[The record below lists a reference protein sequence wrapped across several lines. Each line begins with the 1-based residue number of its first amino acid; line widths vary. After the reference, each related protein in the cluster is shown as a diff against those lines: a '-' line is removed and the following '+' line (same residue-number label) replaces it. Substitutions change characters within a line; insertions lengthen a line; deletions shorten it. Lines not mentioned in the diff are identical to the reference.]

1 MIEIKNLSAGYTQNL
16 IFENVNLTIED
27 SSFTALCGRNG
38 SGKSTL
44 LSLIDGII
52 PAGMKV
58 TGKILIDGKDIFS
71 LKRKEAAK
79 LNSYLVQNERP
90 VWNFTVRQFV
100 ETGLYSFGSLPQN
113 QVDQKVDEALSRVG
127 ILNFA
132 DKKIFNISG
141 GEFQKC
147 RIARCL
153 IQQSKNLLLDEMAE
167 SLDAAF
173 EVSLLKMLKSI
184 SSKESGSD
192 VSGKTVLFSTH
203 DVNSALR
210 FADKVLILD
219 RGTLIEKTPR
229 KIIEEGCA
237 VFEKV
242 FDAKIRLS
250 YPSQA
255 VMLEDGSLNKDCG
268 TLKTQ
273 TGGLRPD
280 ENFSIPTV
288 IFD

>member
-113 QVDQKVDEALSRVG
+113 LVDQKVDEALSRVG

-210 FADKVLILD
+210 FADKIIVICDKSTVSGSADELIADGGKL
-219 RGTLIEKTPR
+219 
-229 KIIEEGCA
+229 
-237 VFEKV
+237 FE
-242 FDAKIRLS
+242 REYGLS
-250 YPSQA
+250 DS
-255 VMLEDGSLNKDCG
+255 SL
-268 TLKTQ
+268 
-273 TGGLRPD
+273 
-280 ENFSIPTV
+280 TV
-288 IFD
+288 TDSPLSGKKQIFFN